1 MKRKMTKAECDAAA
15 KVGNEAATKAAKAVA
30 AYNNKVEVPTRKTQS
45 ETEAPKSTS
54 TMKYADPPKHRRTL
68 SILNP
73 KDLTEMGAISEP
85 AAVKPAAKPQEA
97 VRCTYI
103 MPGGLQCIRSEHS
116 DTDHK
121 FAAGEPPSET
131 VELEPLAQKSPAH
144 PIAKAILRLGFKYAK
159 SVRINDRDIAH
170 GYTHADGSA
179 AIFMH
184 DTTSTEIGARWTIKT
199 KASQGAEG
207 KTASEFVTARL
218 RQTDG
223 DLPSANILSALR
235 VLGKET
241 GDTYDIAS
249 IKNEDAGYGSR
260 LRVLKAL
267 RGSLKVVV
275 KDAEPAKLRKEL
287 YTALGVKTAGAF
299 TVQVIAVLKDADH
312 RQKLLKA
319 TEEDIDVARRRTVGV
334 KPVEKIHKPN
344 KVDRKN
350 VIEGVKAELLARDED
365 TETAT
370 PDPLRAVVYDAKA
383 IRALELRNGVVCLQ
397 LEAMTSLG
405 AIVVRDNGTCVAA
418 CVASKKD
425 LLAARVMPDQDPLD
439 LARRL
444 LDPLNKKVTVK
455 PAAVAH
461 LQMFFAAAK
470 LAELREADGP
480 VEPAILPVADYV
492 PEPSVVPAMAMP
504 FRSPDKSAI
513 LQIERANSQGAL
525 VVYNNGR
532 RVLLGVAPPE
542 VLRVLRPGIAAD
554 ANQLLVPNNG
564 VPVTR
569 VAESHLTAVLEYR
582 KENIE
587 MADKKAAKKFE
598 APAGVAKKAGKA
610 GKVAKTDQA
619 PRAGI
624 AVRLLNDTKATWSAF
639 KGQKGVII
647 AAMLAIKAVGK
658 TGTSVTSS
666 ALAKAVKLETKQPA
680 ERVIGFYFSTWKS
693 KGIVEAV

>member
-1 MKRKMTKAECDAAA
+1 
-15 KVGNEAATKAAKAVA
+15 V
-30 AYNNKVEVPTRKTQS
+30 
-45 ETEAPKSTS
+45 
-54 TMKYADPPKHRRTL
+54 
-68 SILNP
+68 
-73 KDLTEMGAISEP
+73 
-85 AAVKPAAKPQEA
+85 
-97 VRCTYI
+97 
-103 MPGGLQCIRSEHS
+103 
-116 DTDHK
+116 
-121 FAAGEPPSET
+121 
-131 VELEPLAQKSPAH
+131 
-144 PIAKAILRLGFKYAK
+144 
-159 SVRINDRDIAH
+159 
-170 GYTHADGSA
+170 
-179 AIFMH
+179 
-184 DTTSTEIGARWTIKT
+184 
-199 KASQGAEG
+199 
-207 KTASEFVTARL
+207 
-218 RQTDG
+218 
-223 DLPSANILSALR
+223 LSALR

-275 KDAEPAKLRKEL
+275 KDAESAKLRKEL
-287 YTALGVKTAGAF
+287 YAALGVKTAGAF
-299 TVQVIAVLKDADH
+299 TVHTIAVLKNAD
-312 RQKLLKA
+312 RWQKLLKA
-319 TEEDIDVARRRTVGV
+319 TEEDVDMARRRTVGV

-344 KVDRKN
+344 KADRKS

-365 TETAT
+365 TETAM

-383 IRALELRNGVVCLQ
+383 IHALEFRNGVVCLQ

-405 AIVVRDNGTCVAA
+405 AIIVRDNGTCVAA

-425 LLAARVMPDQDPLD
+425 LLAARVIPDQDPLD

-480 VEPAILPVADYV
+480 VEPAILPAAEYV
-492 PEPSVVPAMAMP
+492 PEPTVTPAMAMP
-504 FRSPDKSAI
+504 FRGPDKSAV

-554 ANQLLVPNNG
+554 ANQLLVPNNW
-564 VPVTR
+564 VPVTP

-587 MADKKAAKKFE
+587 MAAKKKFE
-598 APAGVAKKAGKA
+598 APAGVAKKAVAEKA
-610 GKVAKTDQA
+610 AKAAKEPTE
-619 PRAGI
+619 RKSSLF
-624 AVRLLNDTKATWSAF
+624 RLLNDTKAVWSAF
-639 KGQKGVII
+639 TTQKASIV
-647 AAMLAIKAVGK
+647 AAFVKLGAVGK
-658 TGTSVTSS
+658 NATGVTRAQLIA
-666 ALAKAVKLETKQPA
+666 ALPNVPEKNISFYLSKWQAPGVLEKMPA
-680 ERVIGFYFSTWKS
+680 AE
-693 KGIVEAV
+693 